1 MEDQTKKI
9 RIWLFLLAF
18 FAGFSTTHIF
28 SQDLV
33 TIKAIPAT
41 SGAAPVILTF
51 NCINGQPGDTI
62 CLPVTVQNFNNIVI
76 AQFEIIWNSNVLDYI
91 KVQNP
96 GSPSIN
102 VVSDFNLSGPNALK
116 FIPLGFPINGES
128 LPDGTVLFE
137 ICFRIIGTPGSM
149 SSIGIS
155 PYFPFEVADVNGV
168 VPADSVSCSMT
179 VDNAMNLVGFV
190 TSCGPDMVGNN
201 GTIDVTIYGG
211 TPQYTI
217 SWDDHA
223 GHSGSGVTVNT
234 EGGNAMINVPAGTYD
249 VTISDA
255 FGNTVTYSA
264 EVDILGLSVN
274 TRIKQPTC
282 YKFNNGIIWI
292 KPQGGSEPF
301 SYIWESL
308 SNPLLAGSGF
318 IRFAGDSSQVTS
330 LKDGIYS
337 ITVEDDNG
345 CEVIVLDTLLDN
357 PFVFT
362 VNNFQNASC
371 KGSADGFIDLTI
383 TGARPDASGNYLVKG
398 LPPLPSFT
406 IQTNAITVGLL
417 NPGDYC
423 VMVSD
428 QVSQCDTVFCFTIG
442 FADTLSATM
451 NLTDPPC
458 HGGTD
463 GKVTLRGKTNGA
475 PMPPYDYFVYDEND
489 MLQNSQLNVGGLYSF
504 TGLSAG
510 NYYGIVMSSIGCISD
525 TIHFTIND
533 PPAIQ
538 VSLVGTNPDN
548 CIPTPTGDAWFSIT
562 NGMGPY
568 TLSAG
573 AGFQDVDTLF
583 NMNSG
588 NYTLTVTDSK
598 GCKATLPFHVPAGDE
613 NEENDIS
620 FQIDG
625 TPCDGGNVIVLYQG
639 LPIPPTIGVS
649 WSNGETNDTIPITS
663 TDTLSVLVLL
673 GAPIFC
679 ILSDTV
685 HLDCEVKL
693 NLNITVMQP
702 LCGEG
707 AAGGPYTAT
716 VIADTSNAV
725 APVTWYW
732 SFPDTTTTGI
742 YSGILPGKYYV
753 TVTDGLDS
761 TAVDSFE
768 VIAPNPLHLAFS
780 NIDSTSCPDACDGA
794 ARVIASNGDANLDY
808 FLYWDPVN
816 PKADTGVI
824 FNINNLC
831 AGLTVFDV
839 SQDGICFYKDTIEIF
854 APDSL
859 DINLVNAKDAN
870 CFGSLDGSIE
880 VAASGGTPGY
890 MYSWTGGPANAIYSG
905 IGAGTYHVIATDSK
919 NCMVEDSFS
928 ISQPDSLNAA
938 IDTAGTIQVSCGNT
952 NDGVITLNVAGGNP
966 GGYTYVWNPNVS
978 DTYQAANLGAGL
990 YQITVTDPK
999 GCMDTTSYTL
1009 LAPLPVQATWPVLDP
1024 PMCFGDE
1031 SLFVL
1036 TDVTGGSGNYSFN
1049 INGGEQFDLGE
1060 MVFLPAGIY
1069 IISVSDDRGCSDDT
1083 TYMISEPNPILV
1095 SIGPDD
1101 PVINL
1106 GDSLFIT
1113 GTIDQSDNPIN
1124 KTIWTSTE
1132 PMSCPTCPG
1141 TWVYNAIPTLYTWTV
1156 TDING
1161 CTGSAS
1167 ILVDVN
1173 YDRDVFIPNVFS
1185 PNNDG
1190 RNDDFKIYTG
1200 LGVTAINY
1208 LRIFDRWGNLV
1219 HQEQDLIPS
1228 TNGAGKWDGT
1238 FNGEALNPGVF
1249 IYVAEI
1255 SFIDKTILTYKGDI
1269 TLVK

>member
-9 RIWLFLLAF
+9 RIWLLILAF
-18 FAGFSTTHIF
+18 FAGFSTPSLF

-33 TIKAIPAT
+33 NVKAIPT
-41 SGAAPVILTF
+41 SRGIAPVILTF

-62 CLPVTVQNFNNIVI
+62 CLPVTVENFTDIVI

-102 VVSDFNLSGPNALK
+102 VNSDFNLSGPNALK

-155 PYFPFEVADVNGV
+155 PYFPFEVADINGV
-168 VPADSVSCSMT
+168 VPSDSVGCSMT

-211 TPQYTI
+211 TAPYNIT
-217 SWDDHA
+217 WDDHINPV
-223 GHSGSGVTVNT
+223 GGPVPVFT
-234 EGGNAMINVPAGTYD
+234 EGGNTMINVPAGNYD
-249 VTISDA
+249 VTITDA
-255 FGNTVTYSA
+255 LGNTVTYSA
-264 EVDILGLSVN
+264 EVDILGLSVI

-282 YKFNNGIIWI
+282 YKFSNGIIWI
-292 KPQGGSEPF
+292 KPKGGSAPF

-308 SNPLLAGSGF
+308 SDPLLAGSGF

-362 VNNFQNASC
+362 INNFQNASC
-371 KGSADGFIDLTI
+371 NGSADGFIDLTI
-383 TGARPDASGNYLVKG
+383 SGARPDVSGNYLVKG
-398 LPPLPSFT
+398 PTFT
-406 IQTNAITVGLL
+406 IQTNAITIGLL

-423 VMVSD
+423 ITVSD
-428 QVSQCDTVFCFTIG
+428 QVSQCDTVYCFTIG
-442 FADTLSATM
+442 FSDTLSATVT
-451 NLTDPPC
+451 LTDPPC
-458 HGGTD
+458 HGGLD
-463 GKVTLRGKTNGA
+463 GKVSLRGRTNGI
-475 PMPPYDYFVYDEND
+475 PMPPYDYFIYDEND
-489 MLQNSQLNVGGLYSF
+489 MLKNSQLNVGGIYTYS
-504 TGLSAG
+504 GLGAG
-510 NYYGIVMSSIGCISD
+510 NYYGIVMSPNGCLSDSIF
-525 TIHFTIND
+525 FTIND
-533 PPAIQ
+533 PPAIM

-548 CIPTPTGDAWFSIT
+548 CIPLASGDAWFSIS
-562 NGMGPY
+562 NGVPPY
-568 TLSAG
+568 TLNAG
-573 AGFQDVDTLF
+573 AGFQDADTLF

-588 NYTLTVTDSK
+588 NYMLTVTDAN
-598 GCKATLPFHVPAGDE
+598 GCTAKLPFHIPAGDE
-613 NEENDIS
+613 NEEADIS

-625 TPCDGGNVIVLYQG
+625 TPCDGGQLIVLYQG
-639 LPIPPTIGVS
+639 LPIPANVGVL
-649 WSNGETNDTIPITS
+649 WSNGETNDTITITS
-663 TDTLSVLVLL
+663 TDTLSVDVIL

-679 ILSDTV
+679 ILNDTV
-685 HLDCEVKL
+685 HIDCQVKL

-742 YSGILPGKYYV
+742 YTGIAPGKYYV
-753 TVTDGLDS
+753 TVTDALDS
-761 TAVDSFE
+761 MAIDSFE
-768 VIAPNPLHLAFS
+768 VIAPNPLHLTFS

-794 ARVIASNGDANLDY
+794 AQVVATNGDANLDY

-816 PKADTGVI
+816 PKADTGLI
-824 FNINNLC
+824 FNVNNLC
-831 AGLTVFDV
+831 AGLTVFNV
-839 SQDGICFYKDTIEIF
+839 SQDGICFYKDTVEIF

-859 DINLVNAKDAN
+859 DITLVNANDAN
-870 CFGSLDGSIE
+870 CNGSQDGSIQ

-890 MYSWTGGPANAIYSG
+890 TYSWIGGPTNATYPG
-905 IGAGTYHVIATDSK
+905 IGAGTYHVIVTDNK

-928 ISQPDSLNAA
+928 ISQPDTLIAD
-938 IDTAGTIQVSCGNT
+938 IDLAGTIQVSCGNT
-952 NDGVITLNVAGGNP
+952 NDGVITLNVSGGNP
-966 GGYTYVWNPNVS
+966 GGYSYVWTPNVS
-978 DTYQAANLGAGL
+978 TTYQAANLSAGN
-990 YQITVTDPK
+990 YQITVSDPK
-999 GCMDTTSYTL
+999 GCSDTASYTL
-1009 LAPLPVQATWPVLDP
+1009 VAPLPVVATWPVVDP

-1031 SLFVL
+1031 SSFQL
-1036 TDVTGGSGNYSFN
+1036 TTVTGGSGNYSYN
-1049 INGGEQFDLGE
+1049 INGGEQFDIGE
-1060 MVFLPAGIY
+1060 TVSLPSGIY
-1069 IISVSDDRGCSDDT
+1069 IIVVSDDRGCSDDT
-1083 TYMISEPNPILV
+1083 TYMIVEPNPILV

-1106 GDSLFIT
+1106 GDSLYIT
-1113 GTIDQSDNPIN
+1113 GSVDQSDLPIN
-1124 KTIWTSTE
+1124 NTLWTSEE
-1132 PMSCPTCPG
+1132 PVSCPTCAG
-1141 TWVYNAIPTLYTWTV
+1141 TWVFNSLPTLYTWTV

-1167 ILVDVN
+1167 ILVNVDF
-1173 YDRDVFIPNVFS
+1173 DRHVYIPNVFS

-1208 LRIFDRWGNLV
+1208 FRIYDRWGNLV
-1219 HQEQDLIPS
+1219 HEEKGLLPS
-1228 TNGAGKWDGT
+1228 DTGAGKWDGT
-1238 FNGEALNPGVF
+1238 FNGDPLNPGVYVF
-1249 IYVAEI
+1249 VAEI
-1255 SFIDKTILTYKGDI
+1255 SFIDNATLTYSGDI